1 MAPNAQTCQRQRAES
16 VSPESID
23 PSTAEARLTAIN
35 PPYAGRTLDLD
46 ELSHPSIADI
56 SPLPVLAYLVDSM
69 DPLDLCPSNTS
80 VIISKS
86 TSTIIHKSTR
96 MLPFVWS
103 PSICGRQHICFLSWT
118 KSENEVISQLQVP
131 YIHHSDS
138 FQFQHMKLLRECQI
152 WSHFILQQSFWNL
165 WSSIAAAL
173 RFPYIR
179 TSSSKYTVDANS
191 ETAYIHFFFLSRTRI
206 PLGEFVLFH
215 IVSYY

>member
-1 MAPNAQTCQRQRAES
+1 M
-16 VSPESID
+16 SI
-23 PSTAEARLTAIN
+23 E
-35 PPYAGRTLDLD
+35 
-46 ELSHPSIADI
+46 
-56 SPLPVLAYLVDSM
+56 
-69 DPLDLCPSNTS
+69 
-80 VIISKS
+80 
-86 TSTIIHKSTR
+86 
-96 MLPFVWS
+96 
-103 PSICGRQHICFLSWT
+103 HICHHQQININHNSQVNKNVTFCVGLLQFVADNIFVFLSWT

-191 ETAYIHFFFLSRTRI
+191 ETAYINIFLSRIRI
-206 PLGEFVLFH
+206 PLGDFVLFH